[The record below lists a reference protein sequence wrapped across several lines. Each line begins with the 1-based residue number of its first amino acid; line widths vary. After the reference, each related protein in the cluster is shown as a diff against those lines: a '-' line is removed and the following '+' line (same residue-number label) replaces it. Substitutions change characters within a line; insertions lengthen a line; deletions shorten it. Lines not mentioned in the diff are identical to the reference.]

1 MNIII
6 NNNMDKLKYLIIEK
20 EKDVPTTIY
29 YLDNVF
35 TDQELDF
42 VKRLNY
48 LDGEHQNKEIS
59 RKQLWFHN
67 DNKYFCS
74 MWNKRYDRWLSN
86 EYFEEL
92 NNLQNKVKNIVNN
105 LGIIININSCLIN
118 YYKDGND
125 FIPPHR
131 DTPLSFGIYPTIIN
145 VSFGETRNL
154 ILKNDKEKYTFEL
167 KSNSIFIMMG
177 SSQKYY
183 THEIEKSDTNY
194 PRYSL
199 TFREHIN

>member
-1 MNIII
+1 
-6 NNNMDKLKYLIIEK
+6 MDNLKYLIIEK
-20 EKDVPTTIY
+20 PNDIPTTIY
-29 YLDNVF
+29 YLNDVF
-35 TDQELDF
+35 TNEELDF
-42 VKRLNY
+42 VKKLNY
-48 LDGEHQNKEIS
+48 LEGHHITKDIS
-59 RKQLWFHN
+59 RKQLWFHTE
-67 DNKYFCS
+67 NKYFCS
-74 MWNKRYDRWLSN
+74 VWEKRYDRWTSN

-92 NNLQNKVKNIVNN
+92 YNLQNKVKKIINN
-105 LGIIININSCLIN
+105 LGINININSCLIN

-131 DTPLSFGIYPTIIN
+131 DTPLSFGNYPTIIN

-154 ILKNDKEKYTFEL
+154 VLKNNKEKYTFEL

-183 THEIEKSDTNY
+183 THEIEKSTTTN

>member
-1 MNIII
+1 MN
-6 NNNMDKLKYLIIEK
+6 NLKYLIIEK
-20 EKDVPTTIY
+20 QNDIPTTIY
-29 YLDNVF
+29 YLDNVISNE
-35 TDQELDF
+35 ELEF

-48 LDGEHQNKEIS
+48 LEGLHDNKHIS
-59 RKQLWFHN
+59 RKQLWFHTE
-67 DNKYFCS
+67 NKYFCS
-74 MWNKRYDRWLSN
+74 VWEKRYNRWISN
-86 EYFEEL
+86 EYFDEL
-92 NNLQNKVKNIVNN
+92 YLLQNKVKNIINN
-105 LGIIININSCLIN
+105 LGIIIDINSCLIN
-118 YYKDGND
+118 YYQDGND
-125 FIPPHR
+125 FIPPHK

-183 THEIEKSDTNY
+183 THEIEKSDTTN

-199 TFREHIN
+199 TFRHHIC

>member
-1 MNIII
+1 MNS
-6 NNNMDKLKYLIIEK
+6 IIEK
-20 EKDVPTTIY
+20 YNDLPTIIY
-29 YLDNVF
+29 YKDNVF
-35 TDQELDF
+35 TNQELDF

-48 LDGEHQNKEIS
+48 LEGEHEKKEIS

-74 MWNKRYDRWLSN
+74 MWNKRYNRWISN
-86 EYFEEL
+86 EYFNEL
-92 NNLQNKVKNIVNN
+92 LNLQNKVQNIIYN
-105 LGIIININSCLIN
+105 LELDYNIFSTYNLNFPNINSCLIN
-118 YYKDGND
+118 YYQNGND
-125 FIPPHR
+125 FIPPHK

-183 THEIEKSDTNY
+183 THEIEKSNTIF